1 MASSRMQSVNILPT
15 ESNRHQ
21 PKVQKNGMRH
31 LTRPKGRDSGGAK
44 TGLESGPGASLLS
57 VSHTHL
63 HLLSQPSAFPCSTV
77 YQPCGFGISSYFS
90 IQYEHYSSFLTSSS
104 HRVVR
109 SNTCKLLKYLAEREC
124 SIHLGDRHRHHH
136 RRHHYHVAFPAHGES
151 GRRSPGL
158 QKSTCYSLKLTGT
171 PTSSCSAHSKFFG
184 KVL

>member
-1 MASSRMQSVNILPT
+1 
-15 ESNRHQ
+15 
-21 PKVQKNGMRH
+21 MRH

-124 SIHLGDRHRHHH
+124 SIRLGDRHRHHH